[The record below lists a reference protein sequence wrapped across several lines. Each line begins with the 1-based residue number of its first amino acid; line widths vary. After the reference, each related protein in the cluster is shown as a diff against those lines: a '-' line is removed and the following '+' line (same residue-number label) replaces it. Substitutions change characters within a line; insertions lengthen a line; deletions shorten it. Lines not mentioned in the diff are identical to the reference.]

1 MKICDFVEWELNFFR
16 EQCNFTEDE
25 RQYFELKA
33 KNKTNVAIAQEMNVS
48 ENTVVNIG
56 RKVKKK
62 MLKVL

>member
-1 MKICDFVEWELNFFR
+1 MKISDFVEWELDLFR
-16 EQCNFTEDE
+16 NQCNFTDDE

-33 KNKTNVAIAQEMNVS
+33 KGKSNIQIAFEMNVS

-62 MLKVL
+62 IIKVL

>member
-1 MKICDFVEWELNFFR
+1 MKICDFVEWELSFFR

-25 RQYFELKA
+25 SQYFELKA

>member
-1 MKICDFVEWELNFFR
+1 MKICDFVESELNFFR